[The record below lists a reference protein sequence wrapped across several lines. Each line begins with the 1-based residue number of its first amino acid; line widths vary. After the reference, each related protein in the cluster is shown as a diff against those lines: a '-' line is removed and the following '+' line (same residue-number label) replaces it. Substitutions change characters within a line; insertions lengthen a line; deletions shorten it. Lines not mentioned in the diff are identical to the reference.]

1 MKSALAPS
9 WGTVLRMVLQV
20 CDTAPLVQAGSD
32 SVLDRD
38 ARSSDKLVLSL
49 TVPSWRISRDEPT
62 LSRASLVSR
71 MATADRTWG
80 RKRRTLDTLVGEG
93 KIRIGFIFPI

>member
-1 MKSALAPS
+1 
-9 WGTVLRMVLQV
+9 MVLQV

-49 TVPSWRISRDEPT
+49 IVPSWRISREELT

-71 MATADRTWG
+71 MATADMT
-80 RKRRTLDTLVGEG
+80 RRWNEREVDT
-93 KIRIGFIFPI
+93 

>member
-1 MKSALAPS
+1 MVRGGTLVKSALAAS

-38 ARSSDKLVLSL
+38 ARSSARLLCSF

-71 MATADRTWG
+71 MAAARMAG
-80 RKRRTLDTLVGEG
+80 RWEERGVDALVQHSY
-93 KIRIGFIFPI
+93 I

>member
-1 MKSALAPS
+1 
-9 WGTVLRMVLQV
+9 MVLQV

-38 ARSSDKLVLSL
+38 ARSSDKLLLSL
-49 TVPSWRISRDEPT
+49 IVPSCRISREEST

-71 MATADRTWG
+71 MAAAGGAG
-80 RKRRTLDTLVGEG
+80 RRNKGTLDTLVGQENC
-93 KIRIGFIFPI
+93 